1 MSPVRILLIVVSCL
15 LCFKV
20 FCQHSLLKLSYP
32 VNTDFLDEICP
43 VVSYDERILFFTR
56 VADRHCE
63 KTLFVDSFNIYL
75 SFSEKEYDQKL
86 RQVYTQIASSPVDD
100 PLSSGY
106 NQDIWYTSLVN
117 GLPQGIFHPEYPI
130 NDVLPNSICSNFG
143 KTNTFLVINQ
153 FAPMGGIERGFS
165 ITKMDNH
172 DFTFPEPIDIQHFN
186 KAASELNITASLDST
201 ILILSMEDSQGLGDM
216 DLYVC
221 FKFGNNTYS
230 LPINIGKDI
239 NTAFRESTPMLSH
252 DMKRLYFTSDRP
264 GGRGGKDIYYTE
276 RKDFTYTSWTS
287 PMAFDPPVNSTFD
300 DSHPHLLRDNN
311 TFYFTSNRDG
321 SSDIF
326 QAKLIREKLQKEII
340 INLKIIN
347 GETGKPM
354 PGEIIW
360 GDAYK
365 TDRSGYFRSKDG
377 ICRYKFF
384 ENKPVIFK
392 AINRNLYSEEKII
405 DPQELIDQNISEM
418 TLELILYGEERP
430 VIKIVKENIVPT
442 NIDNSLSDL
451 ELNRTI
457 LLNNIYFERTKAV
470 VLPESY
476 PTLQK
481 LADVLLSRSRLYIT
495 IIGHTDNVGDKSA
508 LKKLSEDRAISIKQ
522 VLMEKGVPEFRVNTI
537 GYGDSRPIAPNDTE
551 ENKSKNR
558 RVEIKVISQ

>member
-1 MSPVRILLIVVSCL
+1 MRILLIFVSC
-15 LCFKV
+15 FS
-20 FCQHSLLKLSYP
+20 FFIISSQHSLQKLNYP
-32 VNTDFLDEICP
+32 VNTDNLDEICP
-43 VVSYDERILFFTR
+43 VVSYDESILFFTR

-63 KTLFVDSFNIYL
+63 KTLFVDSFDVYQ
-75 SFSEKEYDQKL
+75 SFSAKDYDLKL
-86 RQVYTQIASSPVDD
+86 RQVYAQIASSPVDD

-106 NQDIWYTSLVN
+106 NQDIWYTHLVN
-117 GLPQGIFHPEYPI
+117 SIPKGIFHPEYPI

-143 KTNTFLVINQ
+143 KSNTFLVINQ

-165 ITKMDNH
+165 ITKMDNQ
-172 DFTFPEPIDIQHFN
+172 DFNFPEPIDIQHFN
-186 KAASELNITASLDST
+186 KAASELNITSSLDST
-201 ILILSMEDSQGLGDM
+201 LLILSMDDSQGMGDM

-221 FKFGNNTYS
+221 FRLGKNKYS
-230 LPINIGKDI
+230 APINIGKDI
-239 NTAFRESTPMLSH
+239 NTVYRESTPMLSH

-264 GGRGGKDIYYTE
+264 EGRGGKDIYYTE
-276 RKDFTYTSWTS
+276 RKDFTFLSWTF
-287 PMAFDPPVNSTFD
+287 PIAFDPPVNSALD
-300 DSHPHLLRDNN
+300 DSHPHLLKDNN
-311 TFYFTSNRDG
+311 TFFFTSNRDG

-354 PGEIIW
+354 PGEVIW
-360 GDAYK
+360 GDAFK
-365 TDRSGYFRSKDG
+365 TERPGYFRSKDG
-377 ICRYKFF
+377 ISKYKFF
-384 ENKPVIFK
+384 ENKPVVFK

-405 DPQELIDQNISEM
+405 DPQELINQNIGEM
-418 TLELILYGEERP
+418 TLELILYGEDRP
-430 VIKIVKENIVPT
+430 VVKTVKEDIEPPNK
-442 NIDNSLSDL
+442 DNGLNEL
-451 ELNRTI
+451 ELNRLI

-495 IIGHTDNVGDKSA
+495 IIGHTDNVGDKTA
-508 LKKLSEDRAISIKQ
+508 LKNLSEDRAISIKQ
-522 VLMEKGVPEFRVNTI
+522 VLMDKGVPDYRVNTI
-537 GYGDSRPIAPNDTE
+537 GYGYTRPIAPNDTE